1 MPIQLPSKD
10 PDDKEPYFMVWCDKS
25 TGLNDGSRP
34 DHGEL
39 QGATI
44 VTVEWAI
51 VPADELI
58 KESSNVGAVS
68 IAGISYEED
77 TVATIW
83 LSGGTVDENYSI
95 LCVITTSDA
104 RKLSKTLVVPVR
116 EA

>member
-1 MPIQLPSKD
+1 MPSKD

-25 TGLNDGSRP
+25 TGLNDGSRE

-44 VTVEWAI
+44 VTVEWTI
-51 VPADELI
+51 DPPDELV
-58 KESSNVGAVS
+58 KDTSSQAAVT
-68 IAGISYEED
+68 IAGIDYEQD

-83 LSGGTVDENYSI
+83 LSAGAVDKEYSL
-95 LCVITTSDA
+95 LCVITTSDS
-104 RKLSKTLVVPVR
+104 RTLSKTMVVPVR

>member
-1 MPIQLPSKD
+1 MTTQLPSKD
-10 PDDKEPYFMVWCDKS
+10 PDDKEPYFWVWCDKS
-25 TGLNDGSRP
+25 TGLNDGSRE

-44 VTVEWAI
+44 ASVTWT
-51 VPADELI
+51 VPDEI
-58 KESSNVGAVS
+58 TKESDNEAAVS
-68 IAGISYEED
+68 IAGISYEEN

-95 LCVITTSDA
+95 LCVITTSDN
-104 RKLSKTLVVPVR
+104 RKLSKTLVVPIR

>member
-1 MPIQLPSKD
+1 MSKQMPSKD

-44 VTVEWAI
+44 TEVTWTLPDDITE
-51 VPADELI
+51 EN
-58 KESSNVGAVS
+58 SNEAAVS
-68 IAGISYEED
+68 IAGISYEEN

-83 LSGGTVDENYSI
+83 LSEGVADEDYLI
-95 LCVITTSDA
+95 HCFITTSDG
-104 RKLSKTLVVPVR
+104 RELSKTMVVPVR